1 MLAPYSIAEKI
12 LYEKKGFQN
21 LSSVGNCVS
30 AFIFT
35 NSFFAHGQ
43 IEPSFNINVMN
54 AYHLLS
60 SLIIA
65 YYSLLSPIIFYHHLE
80 SQGPR
85 Y

>member
-43 IEPSFNINVMN
+43 IEPSFNRNVMN

-65 YYSLLSPIIFYHHLE
+65 YYSL
-80 SQGPR
+80 
-85 Y
+85 